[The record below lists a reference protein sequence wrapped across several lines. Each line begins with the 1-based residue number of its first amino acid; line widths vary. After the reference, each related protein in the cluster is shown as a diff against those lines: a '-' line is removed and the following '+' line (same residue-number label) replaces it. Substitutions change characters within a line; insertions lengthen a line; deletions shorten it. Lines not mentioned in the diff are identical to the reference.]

1 MLRLILSIIAGLLIS
16 AILATVTD
24 HIMHV
29 TGVYPPYGQIYYDT
43 DLFLLASAYRAIY
56 AILGAYVTA
65 VIARKKSRKAVLI
78 LGITGAAL
86 AIAGLIAMWG
96 MGPAWYPVS
105 LAVLAIPFTLL
116 GEKLYLLG
124 KTRKHA
130 AAL

>member
-78 LGITGAAL
+78 LGITGAVL

-96 MGPAWYPVS
+96 MGPVWYPVS

-124 KTRKHA
+124 KMRKHA